1 MSDLRQFDD
10 RIWDRFFDFVYPC
23 EPRKS
28 REEVQ
33 GELRRLGINVKS
45 AVDAVLQALET
56 ARARAQLAAAKQRRA
71 NIGATLGQFVPPPPE
86 GLRGTLRQLIAQRF
100 GSSETAA
107 HWYKLEKAA
116 SDDDLRS
123 LLADMQLL
131 ETLSEDPNDGGS
143 PSK

>member
-23 EPRKS
+23 EPRRS

-33 GELRRLGINVKS
+33 VELRRLGINVRS
-45 AVDAVLQALET
+45 AVDAVLQAIES
-56 ARARAQLAAAKQRRA
+56 AKARAQLAAAKQRRV
-71 NIGATLGQFVPPPPE
+71 NIGATLGQVVPPPPE
-86 GLRGTLRQLIAQRF
+86 GLRSTLRQLIAQRF

-107 HWYKLEKAA
+107 HWYKLEKEA
-116 SDDDLRS
+116 SDEDLRS
-123 LLADMQLL
+123 LLSDMQLL
-131 ETLSEDPNDGGS
+131 ETFSEDPENGGS

>member
-10 RIWDRFFDFVYPC
+10 RVWDRFFDFVYPC

-45 AVDAVLQALET
+45 AVDAVLRAVESAQ
-56 ARARAQLAAAKQRRA
+56 ARAQLSAARQRRA
-71 NIGATLGQFVPPPPE
+71 SVGGTMGQMIPPPPE
-86 GLRGTLRQLIAQRF
+86 ELRGSLRELIAQRF
-100 GSSETAA
+100 GNTETAA
-107 HWYKLEKAA
+107 HWYKLERDA

-123 LLADMQLL
+123 LLSDLQLL
-131 ETLSEDPNDGGS
+131 ESFSEDPDNGGS
-143 PSK
+143 PT

>member
-33 GELRRLGINVKS
+33 AELRRLGINVKS
-45 AVDAVLQALET
+45 AVNAVLQTVEMAK
-56 ARARAQLAAAKQRRA
+56 ARAQLSAAKQRRA
-71 NIGATLGQFVPPPPE
+71 TIGATLGHVVPPPPE
-86 GLRGTLRQLIAQRF
+86 ELRSTLRQLIAQRF

-107 HWYKLEKAA
+107 HWYKLEKEA

-123 LLADMQLL
+123 LLSDMQLL
-131 ETLSEDPNDGGS
+131 ETLSEEPENGGS
-143 PSK
+143 PS